1 MKLNNKVIVIT
12 GGGRG
17 LGRSMALELASQGAQ
32 LALADLNAEDLDET
46 INLCAEKGVVAR
58 GYVANVADE
67 ASVEKLFD
75 DVINDFGELHGL
87 VNNAGITRDGL
98 FVKVDR
104 ETGKVTKKMS
114 LEQWNLVMDVN
125 LTGSFLCGREAAIR
139 MIDGGTQGCIINIS
153 SVSRSGN
160 MGQTNYTATKAGVQA
175 MAVTWSKELAR
186 YGIRAASIAPGYIG
200 TEMVM
205 SMKPEALDKIA
216 AGIPAKRLGTPEEIA
231 RTVTFIFENDY
242 ISGRCI
248 EVDGALRI

>member
-242 ISGRCI
+242 INGRCI